1 MGAIKDLVDL
11 VTQLTNN
18 VQDRKFAAELREI
31 QKMIADI
38 QTEHAALHEQRIE
51 LMTENAELKQTIASL
66 KEEIANSSIQESTHT
81 NRIPEQ
87 AEKML
92 IFLASTRDRTTKD
105 DAIHHAGL
113 STAKGDYFFDMLLKN
128 EYVVRTSGQIGVGWF
143 YAATSEGRK
152 YLAENELLEQST

>member
-11 VTQLTNN
+11 VTQLTNS

-38 QTEHAALHEQRIE
+38 QTEHATIHEQRIE
-51 LMTENAELKQTIASL
+51 LMTENVELKQTIASF
-66 KEEIANSSIQESTHT
+66 KQEIANSANQEPKYSDQL
-81 NRIPEQ
+81 PEP

-92 IFLASTRDRTTKD
+92 IFLASTRDDRTKD

-113 STAKGDYFFDMLLKN
+113 SIAKGDYFFDMLLKN
-128 EYVVRTSGQIGVGWF
+128 KYVNQIGGQMGVGWF
-143 YAATSEGRK
+143 YAATSGGRE
-152 YLAENELLEQST
+152 YLVRNNLLK